1 MEECGQSKIQQ
12 SATLRGRLGV
22 GTLGKSYALITS
34 NLFPLFSLP
43 QDHFMETRSAGSST
57 KLC

>member
-1 MEECGQSKIQQ
+1 MCNPKFNK
-12 SATLRGRLGV
+12 ARLGEGDWGV